1 MQSGLLS
8 LLLVVL
14 VQMLVNVN
22 FSSKD
27 YAYEGVYL
35 SLKYQL
41 DLYLPLVFHPHS
53 LKTVVFR
60 M

>member
-14 VQMLVNVN
+14 VKMLINVN

-27 YAYEGVYL
+27 SAYEGFYL

-41 DLYLPLVFHPHS
+41 DLYLSLVFHPH
-53 LKTVVFR
+53 LLTTPVFR